1 MMQITQKVNIEK
13 RKGSLG
19 LLKKSR
25 GKGKK
30 TKRRK
35 SYSTSSGS
43 RSDEARKKKK
53 HKENTVG
60 DDPGKKRNA
69 SMGNHPENGAECST
83 KRFCINNQE
92 QRITGPA
99 TKLKNLS
106 DVHSVLLGA
115 VGNDF
120 QRMIQKESYEIAN
133 DL

>member
-60 DDPGKKRNA
+60 DDPGKKKKCF
-69 SMGNHPENGAECST
+69 NGKSSR
-83 KRFCINNQE
+83 KW
-92 QRITGPA
+92 
-99 TKLKNLS
+99 S
-106 DVHSVLLGA
+106 
-115 VGNDF
+115 
-120 QRMIQKESYEIAN
+120 
-133 DL
+133 